1 MERISFRDHHLI
13 HFLKNWSE
21 SKAPLDQAWG
31 DYLRAHKSIGAHDRR
46 VMGQTLFG
54 MVRWKSLIDTFCPSD
69 SFVEKLATFR
79 GLDLARCFKD
89 SALPEDVR
97 LGLPPFLFRRFQ
109 AIFGSEKTKELG
121 MILNEEAPVTIRA
134 NLLKTTREDL
144 LAKWPEFSPKPCV
157 QAPAGIQ
164 FTGRPPLFTLP
175 EFKEGFFEVQDE
187 GSQLIADWV
196 DPRPGQ
202 QVLDFCSGSGGKT
215 LAFAPKMAGR
225 GQIFLHDIRP
235 SILIEAK
242 KRLKRAGIQNAQC
255 VEPGHAQ
262 LKALKN
268 KLDWVLADVPC
279 SGSGTLRRNPDAKWH
294 IDASMVERLIQ
305 EQRKI
310 TQEALE
316 YVRPKGH
323 FVYAT
328 CSLLPEEN
336 ETQVT
341 FFLENHPLELVKE
354 PLSLLPERGG
364 MDGFFVALFRKR
376 GA

>member
-13 HFLKNWSE
+13 VFLKSWSE

-31 DYLRAHKSIGAHDRR
+31 DYLRSHKSIGSTDRK
-46 VMGQTLFG
+46 VMGNTLFG
-54 MVRWKSLIDTFCPSD
+54 MVRWKSLLDTFCPSD
-69 SFVEKLATFR
+69 EPIDRLATFR
-79 GLDLARCFKD
+79 GLDLERCQQD
-89 SALPEDVR
+89 ASLPEDVR
-97 LGLPPFLFRRFQ
+97 LGLPPFLYHRFLE
-109 AIFGSEKTKELG
+109 IFGTEKTRELG
-121 MILNEEAPVTIRA
+121 KILNGEAPVTIRV
-134 NLLKTTREDL
+134 NLLKTFREAL
-144 LAKWPEFSPKPCV
+144 FIKWPEFSPTLCEHS
-157 QAPAGIQ
+157 PAGIR
-164 FTGRPPLFTLP
+164 FAGRPPLFTLP
-175 EFKEGFFEVQDE
+175 EFKEGLFEVQDE
-187 GSQLIADWV
+187 GSQLLADWM

-215 LAFAPKMAGR
+215 LAFAHKMKGK

-235 SILIEAK
+235 SILLEAK

-255 VEPGHAQ
+255 ITD
-262 LKALKN
+262 LKAHKG

-294 IDASMVERLIQ
+294 INAPMIARLVEQ
-305 EQRKI
+305 QREI
-310 TQEALE
+310 VLQAIE
-316 YVRPKGH
+316 YLRPKGF

-336 ETQVT
+336 QQQVD
-341 FFLENHPLELVKE
+341 FFLKTHPLDLVKD
-354 PLSLLPERGG
+354 PVTLLPQENG